1 MPISPH
7 RLLPALLL
15 PALLSPLI
23 SNLFPSLGSATA
35 AEQALAQK
43 QSIPSNSTNPSPLLP
58 ISAQQAKALGIET
71 ETLARAGAGLAAGLP
86 AEVRVPNE
94 QLRVVAAPLPGMV
107 VAIDVAAGQSVK
119 KGQTLA
125 RLASPALLGAER
137 DYLQA
142 AQAAQLATQ
151 AARRDEQLFAEGII
165 AEARVQAT
173 RSAFEQASVGLAA
186 RREELRLA
194 GVSDGA
200 LNALAQQ
207 RRLPSEVLIAAPM
220 AGVVLEQTVQT
231 GQRVDAAAPL
241 FRIGKLSPLWLEI
254 QVPASLAASLR
265 EGLSVKVAV
274 NGAAGNSSASG
285 RIINVG
291 RQIGAGSQTVTVRA
305 QLDKGAERLSPGQMV
320 EAAIDVPV
328 SADAAANG
336 AAGKVFRVPQTALAR
351 IDSLTYVFVAEGE
364 GFRAQPVQAV
374 GQAGDYVLLQAPTLD
389 AQARIA
395 TRGLS
400 SLKSAWSVLRESAA
414 GKAAEATGKPAPTTG
429 GK

>member
-1 MPISPH
+1 MQLTLPP
-7 RLLPALLL
+7 LLRLLL
-15 PALLSPLI
+15 PALFCPLC
-23 SNLFPSLGSATA
+23 LTAGAAFA
-35 AEQALAQK
+35 AEK
-43 QSIPSNSTNPSPLLP
+43 TPTPILP

-94 QLRVVAAPLPGMV
+94 QLRVVAAPLAGMV

-194 GVSDGA
+194 GVSDTA
-200 LNALAQQ
+200 LTSLAQQ

-241 FRIGKLSPLWLEI
+241 FRIGRLSPLWLEI

-265 EGLSVKVAV
+265 EGLAVNVAV
-274 NGAAGNSSASG
+274 SGAAGNSSASG

-305 QLDKGAERLSPGQMV
+305 QLDKGADRLSPGQMV
-320 EAAIDVPV
+320 EASIDVPV
-328 SADAAANG
+328 SSGAPAAG
-336 AAGKVFRVPQTALAR
+336 DAGKVFRVAQTALAR

-364 GFRAQPVQAV
+364 GFRAQPVNTV
-374 GQAGDYVLLQAPTLD
+374 GQAGDYVLLQSPALN
-389 AQARIA
+389 AQTRIA

-400 SLKSAWSVLRESAA
+400 SLKSAWSVLRDSAESKAAAADSAA
-414 GKAAEATGKPAPTTG
+414 KPAG